1 MNTDV
6 VIEVLE
12 VGTITSVDVIGT
24 DSPALPEEEPL
35 PAEQP
40 TVISPVA

>member
-12 VGTITSVDVIGT
+12 VGTITSVDVIG
-24 DSPALPEEEPL
+24 DDRPVPLEEEIRPSERPDVCL
-35 PAEQP
+35 
-40 TVISPVA
+40 PVA